1 MIYNIIDDNIMPT
14 PVPATTTVYI
24 GPKAKAMNTAFD
36 IGSTKVLNVLDPTDA
51 QDAATKKYVDDTVK
65 TEEERAKDKEDD
77 LDTAITTEKDRA
89 EKQEDILMG
98 KAFSGVNLLPTFGV
112 MGGDPSDPDNQ
123 LLHLLPPP
131 SECYLDGWLV
141 HKNVTSNKKVNFYF
155 APPKPQFK
163 VEDLNAL
170 SMLIF
175 PRSNESLPFFNL
187 YTPPV
192 TPPTKKTDPWYSKR
206 VTWSVSNNNDII
218 IKPQA
223 EAYQQ
228 LSYQLYTYVNQIDLN
243 GNILT
248 QVPPTDIQ
256 TNSLPNYGFSQIRL
270 TLDSCTNYDGTKTTL
285 SPTDII
291 QFIAVGTNSGA
302 EENQVNFVLN
312 LFSYC
317 ASSGNYQSNMDSS
330 SLFTSTSNKAL
341 QAKIDDLNSSLLSLA
356 QTLYGSTVVP
366 SIPFEFEGEHS
377 APATGGG
384 SG

>member
-1 MIYNIIDDNIMPT
+1 MPPT
-14 PVPATTTVYI
+14 PVPATTTVYL

-36 IGSTKVLNVLDPTDA
+36 IGITKIINVVNPEQD
-51 QDAATKKYVDDTVK
+51 QDAATKKYVDDTVN
-65 TEEERAKDKEDD
+65 TEKERAKDKEDD

-89 EKQEDILMG
+89 KKQEDILMG

-112 MGGDPSDPDNQ
+112 MGGDPSDPSKN

-141 HKNVTSNKKVNFYF
+141 HKDVNSEKKVNFYF
-155 APPKPQFK
+155 APPKSEFK

-175 PRSNESLPFFNL
+175 PISKVSLPFFNL
-187 YTPPV
+187 YTL
-192 TPPTKKTDPWYSKR
+192 PTAAEVLANPKRWYGKR
-206 VTWSVSNNNDII
+206 VTWSVLDSDRII
-218 IKPQA
+218 ITTNKYEQP
-223 EAYQQ
+223 
-228 LSYQLYTYVNQIDLN
+228 SYQLYTYVNQIDLN
-243 GNILT
+243 GNTLT

-256 TNSLPNYGFSQIRL
+256 TKSLPNYGYTQI
-270 TLDSCTNYDGTKTTL
+270 TLSLDTCVSFDGTNTTL

-291 QFIAVGTNSGA
+291 KFIAVGTNSGA
-302 EENQVNFVLN
+302 QANQVNFVLN

-317 ASSGNYQSNMDSS
+317 ATSGNYQSNMDSS
-330 SLFTSTSNKAL
+330 SLFTSTSNKNL